1 MAENI
6 NALILPIGA
15 DATQFERSINDVKSA
30 FKELSATI
38 AATPFNLVTD
48 KQKLQLNALKETLT
62 VLTTDVK
69 TFGQAIKIPENS
81 ILGLTQ
87 KIAELNKKKISL
99 DAKTSASE
107 IARLTIEIEKL
118 TTQKNNIDALGASVQ
133 KIGQSGATSFKKLED
148 SSKRG
153 RLAINS
159 LSLVAQD
166 LPFGFIAIQ
175 NNLPAVI
182 SSFGALSVGSKGLSA
197 SLIALK
203 GALIGPAGLFLAFS
217 VITGA
222 LTFAVQ
228 KYGSFGAALDAITGN
243 TNEFT
248 KSILKA
254 NKSLEE
260 YNKESKSTTE
270 LRNDAIGSVE
280 DEIIKVN
287 TLAEVL
293 RTSTSTDRQK
303 QGALAE
309 LKKAND
315 EYFGKLNAQKIDLDL
330 LNESVGK
337 YTESLIK
344 NKVAQNIASEAAS
357 VYTEFLKQNQIAFD
371 ISQKINAIF
380 KEVPTL
386 TKQLDNYNKKRDKLI
401 ATGEIT
407 SIRFIPISKELN
419 QYLSLNEELREV
431 NVNVKSTA
439 NSYGLL
445 KTQADLAYKA
455 ASGFL
460 DLQKDDKKGG
470 EGKGAKNQF
479 TLGLDSQELDAAFNL
494 ESIIS
499 SINKYGNALLDTNKS
514 VEERKNALKELVSI
528 NPQVFSG
535 LTLEKTG
542 LVANKDI
549 IEQYIRSLQ
558 VLIKNRKDDARAS
571 EINTQFRNAA
581 LKKAD
586 EETKADEELA
596 ASIANLTT
604 TQDKYGSST
613 VAATLKSLA
622 FLKVLK
628 QQQDISAAINK
639 GLNNIYGPGTAEEND
654 PVKRIEDLSKRIKQ
668 AKENFENTIR
678 RGLQQPFEDFFSS
691 LIETGKF
698 SLDSFEG
705 LFKDMLKRIAA
716 QIISAGIAKLISSI
730 LFPPGAAAGA
740 LAGAAAGNSAGG
752 GIIGA
757 LVSLFGGRRSAFN
770 NVNFGGVEGGGMQMA
785 GAVNLTLRGSDLVG
799 SINRTNTTINRVG

>member
-15 DATQFERSINDVKSA
+15 DATQFKKSIEEVKDA
-30 FKELSATI
+30 IQKLSTKI
-38 AATPFNLVTD
+38 SSTKFNLVTPE
-48 KQKLQLNALKETLT
+48 QKAELADLKRTLSELQ
-62 VLTTDVK
+62 TDVINTGNAFAK
-69 TFGQAIKIPENS
+69 GVAPTKNARTA
-81 ILGLTQ
+81 LT
-87 KIAELNKKKISL
+87 
-99 DAKTSASE
+99 
-107 IARLTIEIEKL
+107 
-118 TTQKNNIDALGASVQ
+118 
-133 KIGQSGATSFKKLED
+133 
-148 SSKRG
+148 
-153 RLAINS
+153 S

-166 LPFGFIAIQ
+166 APFGFIAIQ

-182 SSFGALSVGSKGLSA
+182 ASFGALSAGSKGLSA

-222 LTFAVQ
+222 VTFAIQ
-228 KYGSFGAALDAITGN
+228 KYGSFGAAFDAITGN

-254 NKSLEE
+254 NKSLQE
-260 YNKESKSTTE
+260 YNKESKSTIE
-270 LRNDAIGSVE
+270 VRNDSIGTVE

-287 TLAEVL
+287 ALADVL
-293 RTSTSTDRQK
+293 RTSTTTDRQK

-315 EYFGKLNAQKIDLDL
+315 EYFGKLNLQKLDLDS

-386 TKQLDNYNKKRDKLI
+386 TKQLDDYNKKRDKLI

-419 QYLSLNEELREV
+419 QYLSLNEELKQV

-439 NSYGLL
+439 DSYGVL

-460 DLQKDDKKGG
+460 DLQKDGKKGG
-470 EGKGAKNQF
+470 AGKGAKNEF

-499 SINKYGNALLDTNKS
+499 SITKYGNVLLDTNKS
-514 VEERKNALKELVSI
+514 VEERKNALKELVAI

-535 LTLEKTG
+535 LTLEKSG
-542 LVANKDI
+542 LLANKNI
-549 IEQYIRSLQ
+549 LEQNIRSLQ
-558 VLIKNRKDDARAS
+558 VLIKAKKDDARAS
-571 EINTQFRNAA
+571 EINAQFRNED
-581 LKKAD
+581 LKKQD
-586 EETKADEELA
+586 EQAKASFEKIKAYEDQFE
-596 ASIANLTT
+596 SIVNLTYA
-604 TQDKYGSST
+604 QDKYGNST
-613 VAATLKSLA
+613 DKITEKSLA

-639 GLNNIYGPGTAEEND
+639 GLNNIYGLGTAEEND

-678 RGLQQPFEDFFSS
+678 NGLQQPFEDFFST

-740 LAGAAAGNSAGG
+740 LAGAAAGNSGGG

-799 SINRTNTTINRVG
+799 SINRTNSTINRVG

>member
-1 MAENI
+1 MAENG
-6 NALILPIGA
+6 P
-15 DATQFERSINDVKSA
+15 
-30 FKELSATI
+30 
-38 AATPFNLVTD
+38 
-48 KQKLQLNALKETLT
+48 
-62 VLTTDVK
+62 
-69 TFGQAIKIPENS
+69 
-81 ILGLTQ
+81 
-87 KIAELNKKKISL
+87 
-99 DAKTSASE
+99 
-107 IARLTIEIEKL
+107 IEIGVRVDVDQATKSI
-118 TTQKNNIDALGASVQ
+118 QNFSK
-133 KIGQSGATSFKKLED
+133 QSRTSL
-148 SSKRG
+148 
-153 RLAINS
+153 NS
-159 LSLVAQD
+159 LSLVLQD
-166 LPFGFIAIQ
+166 LPFGFIGIQ
-175 NNLPAVI
+175 NNLPGVI
-182 SSFGALSVGSKGLSA
+182 QSFGQLTKESGG
-197 SLIALK
+197 LK
-203 GALIGPAGLFLAFS
+203 GAMSAIGSSLVGPAGLFLAFS
-217 VITGA
+217 AVTA
-222 LTFAVQ
+222 AVTVAVQ
-228 KYGSFGAALDAITGN
+228 KYGSISAAFDALTKD

-248 KSILKA
+248 VAITKA
-254 NKSLEE
+254 NKSLTE
-260 YNKESKSTTE
+260 YNKVAKSTIE
-270 LRNDAIGSVE
+270 LRNNSIGTVE

-287 TLAEVL
+287 SLADVL
-293 RTSTSTDRQK
+293 RTSATSDRQK

-386 TKQLDNYNKKRDKLI
+386 TKQLDDYNKKRDKLI

-419 QYLSLNEELREV
+419 QYLSLNEELKEV

-439 NSYGLL
+439 DSYGVL

-460 DLQKDDKKGG
+460 DLQKDGKKGG
-470 EGKGAKNQF
+470 EGKGAKNEF

-499 SINKYGNALLDTNKS
+499 SIDKYGNVLLDTNKS
-514 VEERKNALKELVSI
+514 VEERKNALKELVAI

-535 LTLEKTG
+535 LTLEKSG
-542 LVANKDI
+542 LLANKNI
-549 IEQYIRSLQ
+549 LEQNIRSLQ
-558 VLIKNRKDDARAS
+558 VLIKAKKDDARAS
-571 EINTQFRNAA
+571 EINAQFRNED
-581 LKKAD
+581 LKKQD
-586 EETKADEELA
+586 EQAKASFEKIKAYEDQFE
-596 ASIANLTT
+596 SIVNLTYA
-604 TQDKYGSST
+604 QDKYGNST
-613 VAATLKSLA
+613 DKITEKSLA

-639 GLNNIYGPGTAEEND
+639 GLNNIYGLGTAEEND

-678 RGLQQPFEDFFSS
+678 NGLQQPFEDFFST

-740 LAGAAAGNSAGG
+740 LAGAAAGNSSGG
-752 GIIGA
+752 GIIDA

-785 GAVNLTLRGSDLVG
+785 GAVNLQLRGSDLVA

>member
-87 KIAELNKKKISL
+87 RIAELNKKKINL
-99 DAKTSASE
+99 DAKTSAAE
-107 IARLTIEIEKL
+107 IARLTKEIERL
-118 TTQKNNIDALGASVQ
+118 TAQKNNIDALGASVQ

-371 ISQKINAIF
+371 ISQKINAIL

-386 TKQLDNYNKKRDKLI
+386 TKQLDDYNKKRDKLI

-460 DLQKDDKKGG
+460 DLQKDG
-470 EGKGAKNQF
+470 EGKGKIPGLREIIEGTQGEGVITTNLALFEKYIQAQVRINNAGVDEMVRYRREQLNALDLIPKKLEKDLP
-479 TLGLDSQELDAAFNL
+479 TLGIGLPFGPEALKNLQEYYNLLLEIQDIDQDIINILTKGLGVENIYEKAIKDLLNFEAFQKATADRISRNFRFLQRPLENLFDTVLEDGIANWQAFGDAVVSEIKKIAA
-494 ESIIS
+494 
-499 SINKYGNALLDTNKS
+499 ALLAKS
-514 VEERKNALKELVSI
+514 FITLLGNLLAPGVGSI
-528 NPQVFSG
+528 LGKAFSG
-535 LTLEKTG
+535 ISTDG
-542 LVANKDI
+542 LGDWLDI
-549 IEQYIRSLQ
+549 FDPQ
-558 VLIKNRKDDARAS
+558 
-571 EINTQFRNAA
+571 
-581 LKKAD
+581 
-586 EETKADEELA
+586 
-596 ASIANLTT
+596 
-604 TQDKYGSST
+604 GS
-613 VAATLKSLA
+613 K
-622 FLKVLK
+622 
-628 QQQDISAAINK
+628 
-639 GLNNIYGPGTAEEND
+639 
-654 PVKRIEDLSKRIKQ
+654 
-668 AKENFENTIR
+668 
-678 RGLQQPFEDFFSS
+678 
-691 LIETGKF
+691 
-698 SLDSFEG
+698 
-705 LFKDMLKRIAA
+705 
-716 QIISAGIAKLISSI
+716 
-730 LFPPGAAAGA
+730 
-740 LAGAAAGNSAGG
+740 
-752 GIIGA
+752 
-757 LVSLFGGRRSAFN
+757 
-770 NVNFGGVEGGGMQMA
+770 VNFAGVQGGGMQMA

-799 SINRTNTTINRVG
+799 SINRTNSTINRVG